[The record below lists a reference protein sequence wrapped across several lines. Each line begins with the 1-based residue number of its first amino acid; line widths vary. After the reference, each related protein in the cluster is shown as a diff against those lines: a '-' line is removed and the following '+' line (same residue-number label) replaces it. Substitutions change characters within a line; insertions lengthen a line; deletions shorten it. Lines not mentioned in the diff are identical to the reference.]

1 MSLSASSCSSTLD
14 LSLDD
19 LVDQSVARR
28 RSHPRLAHGAEGLL
42 TPRAMSD
49 AALGAAVTRSS
60 NARAEP
66 YDHGA
71 PSSGRA
77 ASGEG
82 GVERG
87 GGHGR
92 RRTRASAGR
101 HTGEAHTPSGEGYGE
116 HMTSADVASV
126 ASSRNPLLKVSS
138 ESKPNSV
145 AGAICNV
152 VRESVGN
159 EPPAVMAT
167 GPAAINQAMK
177 SVAIARKYLLDEDVP
192 NQVDLLALP
201 KFEQDVR
208 DGSNMVFKLMRS
220 EPIAREP
227 AETDLCCK
235 ARTDAFKLAGAIA
248 GRVRDGEEVAITVKG
263 AVPVLISVKAIALAQ
278 EYVKDEGIELRFATQ
293 FRDLE
298 DPELNNAPS
307 TYLHM
312 AIIPQ

>member
-1 MSLSASSCSSTLD
+1 MSLSAASSTLD

-28 RSHPRLAHGAEGLL
+28 RSHPRLDAHDAEGLL
-42 TPRAMSD
+42 TPRAVSD
-49 AALGAAVTRSS
+49 AALGAAATRFSS
-60 NARAEP
+60 ARAEP
-66 YDHGA
+66 YDRRSAPGA
-71 PSSGRA
+71 
-77 ASGEG
+77 EG

-101 HTGEAHTPSGEGYGE
+101 QTGEAAEGYGE
-116 HMTSADVASV
+116 HMASADVASV
-126 ASSRNPLLKVSS
+126 ASSRKPLLKVSS

-152 VRESVGN
+152 VRESAGN

-167 GPAAINQAMK
+167 GPTAINQAMK

-192 NQVDLLALP
+192 NQVDLLVLP

-208 DGSNMVFKLMRS
+208 DGSSMVFKLMRS

-263 AVPVLISVKAIALAQ
+263 AVPVLISVKAIGLAQ
-278 EYVKDEGIELRFATQ
+278 DYVKDEGIELRFAVQ

-312 AIIPQ
+312 AIIPRHALL

>member
-1 MSLSASSCSSTLD
+1 M
-14 LSLDD
+14 
-19 LVDQSVARR
+19 
-28 RSHPRLAHGAEGLL
+28 
-42 TPRAMSD
+42 
-49 AALGAAVTRSS
+49 
-60 NARAEP
+60 
-66 YDHGA
+66 
-71 PSSGRA
+71 
-77 ASGEG
+77 
-82 GVERG
+82 ERG

-101 HTGEAHTPSGEGYGE
+101 QTGEAAEGYGE
-116 HMTSADVASV
+116 HMASADVASV

-152 VRESVGN
+152 VRESAGN

-192 NQVDLLALP
+192 NQVDLLVLP

-248 GRVRDGEEVAITVKG
+248 GRVRDGEEVACQCSSRSRPSDWRRTTSRTR
-263 AVPVLISVKAIALAQ
+263 ASSCALPCSSAISRTRSSTTRRRPTCTWLSSRGMPCCKASPRSSHC
-278 EYVKDEGIELRFATQ
+278 D
-293 FRDLE
+293 
-298 DPELNNAPS
+298 
-307 TYLHM
+307 
-312 AIIPQ
+312 